1 MNTKSMNR
9 SSLRSLIL
17 FLFLAVGSQF
27 NSFAQ
32 CDTIATICEKN
43 MAKNYLSDGQEYRA
57 LLIEEET
64 AEFHLTLYGNST
76 YRFAACSGLTDGN
89 LIFSVYDKDRNP
101 IFSNRDHAVSPYWDF
116 KVTNT
121 LDIIVEGNLNLDNLG
136 SGCAVLLVGF
146 KP

>member
-1 MNTKSMNR
+1 MK
-9 SSLRSLIL
+9 SLIQKYTLL
-17 FLFLAVGSQF
+17 FLVLFTGVLS

-43 MAKNYLSDGQEYRA
+43 ISQDFLSDGQEYRA

-64 AEFHLTLYGNST
+64 AEFHLTLYGESE
-76 YRFAACSGLTDGN
+76 YRFAACSGLKQSN
-89 LIFSVYDKDRNP
+89 LLFSVYDKDRNV
-101 IFSNRDHAVSPYWDF
+101 IFSNKDHEIAPYWDF

-121 LDIIVEGNLNLDNLG
+121 LDVMVEANLNLNNLG